1 MVKEKNRDTTRP
13 HYPTITLEMQ
23 NASEHD
29 DRAWISTFHMPHQQP
44 IKGYCLSEQFRNEAL
59 K

>member
-1 MVKEKNRDTTRP
+1 
-13 HYPTITLEMQ
+13 MQ
-23 NASEHD
+23 IASEHV